1 MNFYKTKVFI
11 TSLTLSS
18 TAFSQLDNDLKPN
31 NDEAKEVA
39 EEALKPLAI
48 SPKREELLKLAAVA
62 DSKPHSRKMEPQ
74 ARSAIQTTQAMSPT
88 LPL

>member
-18 TAFSQLDNDLKPN
+18 TAFSQLGNDLKPN
-31 NDEAKEVA
+31 KDEAKEVA

-48 SPKREELLKLAAVA
+48 SPTVSYTHL
-62 DSKPHSRKMEPQ
+62 
-74 ARSAIQTTQAMSPT
+74 T
-88 LPL
+88 LPTILRV